1 MFACGRGTNTRLDL
15 TVREVH
21 LSARE
26 SDFYLGGGMR
36 LYKEQGSAP
45 VLQEFDYEAQR
56 AGSTLY
62 TFTGLAETAY
72 RGIYDSEAKRLL
84 LFPGYSAGTF
94 YLYDLAVP
102 TSPALLWSGNIG
114 VFAVMATDLRPGA
127 VIFCSPSAETNMDT
141 GGGVQWQMFTIDE
154 NDAVVPLDMR
164 RIWQHCRQTH
174 GGSITRTTKRSA
186 SARRT
191 AFTCLRP
198 TAKASCLRR

>member
-1 MFACGRGTNTRLDL
+1 
-15 TVREVH
+15 
-21 LSARE
+21 
-26 SDFYLGGGMR
+26 MR
-36 LYKEQGSAP
+36 RCCRSL
-45 VLQEFDYEAQR
+45 DYEAQR

-72 RGIYDSEAKRLL
+72 RGIYDSGKRSACCFFRG
-84 LFPGYSAGTF
+84 FPPGRLICTTWRF
-94 YLYDLAVP
+94 R
-102 TSPALLWSGNIG
+102 TSPVLWSGNIG

-141 GGGVQWQMFTIDE
+141 GGGVQWQTFTIDE
-154 NDAVVPLDMR
+154 NDVVPLDMPANLATLSANA
-164 RIWQHCRQTH
+164 WWL
-174 GGSITRTTKRSA
+174 TTLNNKTLPA